1 MSQEESTIVKV
12 AHKLEVT
19 GLSKSFALNGLEL
32 PALADVSLYAQE
44 GEFVSFI
51 GPSGCGKSTLFNI
64 IAGLIEPSAGEVRVH
79 TDASATDASSVGYM
93 PQKDLLLPW
102 RSVLDN
108 AILGLELEGV
118 QRADAR
124 QVALLH
130 MEEFGLAGFG
140 DSYPNALSGGMR
152 QRAAFLRTLLPDRE
166 VLLLDEPFG
175 ALDALTR
182 ADMQEWLLRVWEARR
197 KTILFVTHDVDE
209 AIFLSDRIYVMTAR
223 PGRVKLEVPVNLPRP
238 RSFDMHV
245 SPAHVQLKAEIL
257 ATLREERPA
266 IDVSA
271 EKLPETPVRL
281 DRGTNGSLPAPAT
294 APILDQRRPSANLSR
309 TIGCY
314 AAPLALAFAVLGL
327 WQIATIVWDVP
338 TWQLPSPWGI
348 GTKLFEEWD
357 LLAPHAWVT
366 LREVLLGFALAFV
379 SGVALAVGIASSRVL
394 ERAIYPYVIASQTL
408 PVIAIA
414 PMLVIWLGFGLMPK
428 VVVVA
433 LISFFP
439 IVVNTV
445 DGLRSADPELFKLMR
460 TLGASRWDIFR
471 KAQMP
476 SALPFLFSGTKIA
489 IAISVIGAVIGEWV
503 GASEGLGYLIT
514 RSSAQF
520 QSERLFAAV
529 AILAA
534 MSIGL
539 FWLVGLL
546 ERVALP
552 WYRSDD
558 GKHDYR

>member
-1 MSQEESTIVKV
+1 
-12 AHKLEVT
+12 
-19 GLSKSFALNGLEL
+19 
-32 PALADVSLYAQE
+32 
-44 GEFVSFI
+44 
-51 GPSGCGKSTLFNI
+51 
-64 IAGLIEPSAGEVRVH
+64 
-79 TDASATDASSVGYM
+79 M

-118 QRADAR
+118 HRNEAR
-124 QVALLH
+124 QLALSH
-130 MEEFGLAGFG
+130 AEEFGLAGFEE
-140 DSYPNALSGGMR
+140 SYPNALSGGMR
-152 QRAAFLRTLLPDRE
+152 QRAAFLRTLLPDRD

-182 ADMQEWLLRVWEARR
+182 ADMQEWLLRVWDARR
-197 KTILFVTHDVDE
+197 KTVLFVTHDVDE
-209 AIFLSDRIYVMTAR
+209 AIFLSDRIYVLTAR
-223 PGRVKLEVPVNLPRP
+223 PGRVKLEVTVDLPRP
-238 RSFDMHV
+238 RTLDMLTSH
-245 SPAHVQLKAEIL
+245 AHMDLKAEIM
-257 ATLREERPA
+257 AALREERTANEVLTGRP
-266 IDVSA
+266 
-271 EKLPETPVRL
+271 PETLATPRAHPNGRRAASAIVSDERRL
-281 DRGTNGSLPAPAT
+281 RPGGKL
-294 APILDQRRPSANLSR
+294 RRV
-309 TIGCY
+309 GDY
-314 AAPLALAFAVLGL
+314 VAPLALALAVLGM
-327 WQIATIVWDVP
+327 WQLATIAWDVP

-357 LLAPHAWVT
+357 LLAPHTWVT
-366 LREVLLGFALAFV
+366 LKEVLLGFALAFV
-379 SGVALAVGIASSRVL
+379 CGVALAIGIAYSRLL

-428 VVVVA
+428 IVVVA

-471 KAQMP
+471 KAQVP

-489 IAISVIGAVIGEWV
+489 IAVSVIGAVIGEWV

-520 QSERLFAAV
+520 QSERLFAAI

-534 MSIGL
+534 MGIGL
-539 FWLVGLL
+539 FWLVGLI
-546 ERVALP
+546 ERLALP
-552 WYRSDD
+552 WYKTQDNEESHR
-558 GKHDYR
+558 